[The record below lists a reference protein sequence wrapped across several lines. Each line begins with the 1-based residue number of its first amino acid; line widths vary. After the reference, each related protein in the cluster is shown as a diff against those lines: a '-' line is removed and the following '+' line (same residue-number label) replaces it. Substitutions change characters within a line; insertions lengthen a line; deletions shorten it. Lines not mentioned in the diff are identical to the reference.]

1 MSSIV
6 LAVGNGKTLFGGA
19 GVAPDADLVRF
30 VDPES
35 PIINAFDLCAL
46 RGDGI
51 FEATTVW
58 KGFPVSLENHL
69 KRLANSARLVDMPE
83 PNIPALTRAVQLV
96 IDQYDDPE
104 PGPMLRIIV
113 SRGLDPDTGVGKA
126 ADRTPTVY
134 IFLDAKG
141 TLHSL
146 EPITML
152 DDARRTRRTSPHAPV
167 AAQRREDAELRVNCA
182 VHRECA
188 RRGVGD
194 AILFTEDGYTM
205 ECPNSSIVARY
216 GDTFVTPDPRI
227 GILNGTSQREMF
239 AWALEEG
246 KKAEY
251 RKLPIAELRE
261 ADSLYMT
268 HGGWSIPISAI
279 DGRALAVDAAEIQ
292 AINDAIHSGRTHEDA
307 LKIGPTGDYE

>member
-1 MSSIV
+1 M
-6 LAVGNGKTLFGGA
+6 
-19 GVAPDADLVRF
+19 APDADLVRF

-58 KGFPVSLENHL
+58 KGLPVSLENHL

-146 EPITML
+146 EPITMASMTRGYPSDITARAPWL
-152 DDARRTRRTSPHAPV
+152 LNGAKTLSYASTAPCTANAPAVASATRFCSRRTATRWNARIRRLWHAM
-167 AAQRREDAELRVNCA
+167 
-182 VHRECA
+182 
-188 RRGVGD
+188 
-194 AILFTEDGYTM
+194 AIR
-205 ECPNSSIVARY
+205 SSRP
-216 GDTFVTPDPRI
+216 T
-227 GILNGTSQREMF
+227 
-239 AWALEEG
+239 
-246 KKAEY
+246 
-251 RKLPIAELRE
+251 
-261 ADSLYMT
+261 
-268 HGGWSIPISAI
+268 
-279 DGRALAVDAAEIQ
+279 RASVF
-292 AINDAIHSGRTHEDA
+292 
-307 LKIGPTGDYE
+307 

>member
-1 MSSIV
+1 
-6 LAVGNGKTLFGGA
+6 
-19 GVAPDADLVRF
+19 
-30 VDPES
+30 
-35 PIINAFDLCAL
+35 
-46 RGDGI
+46 
-51 FEATTVW
+51 
-58 KGFPVSLENHL
+58 
-69 KRLANSARLVDMPE
+69 
-83 PNIPALTRAVQLV
+83 
-96 IDQYDDPE
+96 
-104 PGPMLRIIV
+104 
-113 SRGLDPDTGVGKA
+113 
-126 ADRTPTVY
+126 
-134 IFLDAKG
+134 
-141 TLHSL
+141 
-146 EPITML
+146 
-152 DDARRTRRTSPHAPV
+152 
-167 AAQRREDAELRVNCA
+167 
-182 VHRECA
+182 
-188 RRGVGD
+188 
-194 AILFTEDGYTM
+194 M

-246 KKAEY
+246 RKAEY